1 MHEHMYMIK
10 FWVSIFSCLA
20 LLFLSSCKDEN
31 NLLIKGEIS
40 NIEEPYILATSLVND
55 SLRVDTI
62 QTSKHGKFKYS
73 TNIDTLTSFTLYFN
87 DFESSAVIYAD
98 KEQVINVSG
107 DANMPDL
114 MQVHGNEI
122 NEDLSAFKKKNEA
135 LLKTRAELLLNI
147 KIDNKNNTN
156 NGVLTKNE
164 KVAHINSLNHELT
177 QKAELYIQENSEKKA
192 SVVLIND
199 FFKNTEN
206 PQALERVLG
215 YLKGDAL
222 NFKLTNNLNIY
233 SNDIKK
239 SAENSIM
246 PYFMLV
252 DTKNDTI
259 FSYNLRGKYTVLSF
273 LSANGTESRENIKV
287 LKEEYTKLN
296 KDSVEFISIYI
307 DSDLYP
313 ITTISEDSI
322 PWPTVPEKK
331 SWASEVA
338 DAYNIKYVPYNI
350 FISPEGVIKRRNIPA
365 QDINQAIKEA
375 SREKS

>member
-1 MHEHMYMIK
+1 MIK

-20 LLFLSSCKDEN
+20 ILFLSSCGDES
-31 NLLIKGEIS
+31 NLHINGEIS
-40 NIEEPYILATSLVND
+40 NIKVPYILVTSLADD

-62 QTSKHGKFKYS
+62 QTSKQGKFKYS
-73 TNIDTLTSFTLYFN
+73 TNVDTLTSFTLYFN

-98 KEQVINVSG
+98 KEQKINVIG

-122 NEDLSAFKKKNEA
+122 NEDLSSFKKKNEA

-164 KVAHINSLNHELT
+164 KVAQINSLNHELT
-177 QKAELYIQENSEKKA
+177 QKAEVFIQENSTKRA

-222 NFKLTNNLNIY
+222 NFQLASNLTVY
-233 SNDIKK
+233 SNDLKE
-239 SAENSIM
+239 SAENVIM

-273 LSANGTESRENIKV
+273 LSANGNESRENIKV
-287 LKEEYTKLN
+287 LKEEYSKLN

-307 DSDLYP
+307 DSDIYP
-313 ITTISEDSI
+313 ITTIAEDSI
-322 PWPTVPEKK
+322 SWKTVPEKK
-331 SWASEVA
+331 SWASEVV

-365 QDINQAIKEA
+365 QDISQAIKEA
-375 SREKS
+375 TREKS